1 MYVRV
6 LIYRGSGLFVSI
18 FQFSNR
24 GIGGFYTDSEW
35 SVWYDSIHGEASNLV
50 SWLHLSNEEKKL
62 IELLINNIN
71 SGYMI
76 VKSNSMTKDKVLL
89 KMSSILSFAS
99 HRSNV
104 KFQLNSIAVAAVL
117 STEVKSQ

>member
-1 MYVRV
+1 MTV
-6 LIYRGSGLFVSI
+6 LMVKLPIWFHDCTYRM
-18 FQFSNR
+18 
-24 GIGGFYTDSEW
+24 
-35 SVWYDSIHGEASNLV
+35 
-50 SWLHLSNEEKKL
+50 KKKMK
-62 IELLINNIN
+62 ELLINNIN
-71 SGYMI
+71 FKYMI